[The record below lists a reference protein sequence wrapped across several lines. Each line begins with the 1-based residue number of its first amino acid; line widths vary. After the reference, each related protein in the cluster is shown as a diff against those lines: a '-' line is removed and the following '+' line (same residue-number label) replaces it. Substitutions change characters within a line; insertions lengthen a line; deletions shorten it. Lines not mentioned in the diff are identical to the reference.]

1 MRGILRMIPASYGVA
16 YLPLTQL
23 RADNVDNNAFD
34 LLGFNAFEQALIDA
48 GITSDMYVVY
58 PFRGGDST
66 KNSFNFMAHGANQL
80 TYFGGLTHSNNGMLG
95 NGTSGYA
102 NTGWNPFVS
111 GIQSNIGITYC
122 SRTNRTKDYGGLG
135 VYSQVGIIPNFM
147 IFPRDTSNTVYLR
160 INNNAFVSALYSGV
174 TDSSGVWTAE
184 RIDGVN
190 QTLYRNGAS
199 LGNVASASAVLPNF
213 NFFIMATSNGNAG
226 EYYNNEEYSFVAIHK
241 GLGATKVALFHTA
254 IQNLQTYLGR

>member
-34 LLGFNAFEQALIDA
+34 LLGFNAFEQELIDA
-48 GITSDMYVVY
+48 GITSDMYVMY

-66 KNSFNFMAHGANQL
+66 KNSFNFMAHGSNQL

-102 NTGWNPFVS
+102 DTSWSPFVS
-111 GIQSNIGITYC
+111 GVQSNIGMTYC
-122 SRTNRTKDYGGLG
+122 SRTNRTKDYGSLG
-135 VYSQVGIIPNFM
+135 CYDSVSILNLM
-147 IFPRDTSNTVYLR
+147 ILSRFSTNTVQSR
-160 INNNAFVSALYSGV
+160 INNQGYTGLTVTGV
-174 TDSSGVWTAE
+174 TDSSGVWTME
-184 RIDGVN
+184 RIN
-190 QTLYRNGAS
+190 SSSQTIYRNGAS
-199 LGNVASASAVLPNF
+199 IGSASSTSVVLPNF
-213 NFFIMATSNGNAG
+213 NFFVMATNNSGFAQ
-226 EYYNNEEYSFVAIHK
+226 YYNNEEYSFLAIHK